1 MGRPLRSIALLA
13 AVFALSACTQ
23 RVNDLQFVS
32 IKPAEADEIP
42 GRHDDF
48 VGRDDVLLVTF
59 ATPTDL
65 RAVLRDVDTIWAH
78 VRVTA
83 CPPNNEGQF
92 WYGGIYQNGVE
103 IHGQDRLPPQQKGQL
118 AEYSIPMRYGLQ
130 EGMPSAKVPPDK
142 PNDLCFV
149 IRGEGYGPVARSFE
163 SNVVTI
169 PKKSLVDALAGL
181 RR

>member
-1 MGRPLRSIALLA
+1 LVCALA
-13 AVFALSACTQ
+13 GCTQ
-23 RVNDLQFVS
+23 RVNALQFVS

-42 GRHDDF
+42 PSHDDF
-48 VGRDDVLLVTF
+48 VGRDDVLLITF
-59 ATPTDL
+59 STPTDL
-65 RAVLRDVDTIWAH
+65 RAVLRDVDTIWGY

-83 CPPNNEGQF
+83 CPPNNDGQF

-103 IHGQDRLPPQQKGQL
+103 IHGRERMPPQQKGRL

-130 EGMPSAKVPPDK
+130 EGMRSAIVPPMEPD
-142 PNDLCFV
+142 DLCFV
-149 IRGEGYGPVARSFE
+149 VRGKGYGPVARSFE

-169 PKKSLVDALAGL
+169 PKKSLVDALASL